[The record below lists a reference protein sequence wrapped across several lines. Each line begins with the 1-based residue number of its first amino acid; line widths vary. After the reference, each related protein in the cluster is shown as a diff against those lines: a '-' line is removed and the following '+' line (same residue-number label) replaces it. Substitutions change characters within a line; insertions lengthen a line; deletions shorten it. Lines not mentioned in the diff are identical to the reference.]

1 MVYISILSQNM
12 DKFNQENNLPEERV
26 EQFLNAKGFKFVAGV
41 DEAGRGPLAGPVVAC
56 AATVLDWNMDEEVL
70 KWVKDSKKLSEK
82 RRDFLYEKVKDCQEI
97 RWGIGIVD
105 EKKIDEIN
113 IFQAAKMAMVE
124 AVNDL
129 SKKVIPDFLIIDG
142 NTTINYK
149 VRQKA
154 VIKGDSK
161 IFSCSLASIIAKVTR
176 DKIMYDYA
184 KQYPHYGFEKHKG
197 YGTKAHIDAIQAFGP
212 CPIHRRTFNPVSLFI

>member
-26 EQFLNAKGFKFVAGV
+26 ELLLNAKGFKFVTGV

-176 DKIMYDYA
+176 DKIMYDYV